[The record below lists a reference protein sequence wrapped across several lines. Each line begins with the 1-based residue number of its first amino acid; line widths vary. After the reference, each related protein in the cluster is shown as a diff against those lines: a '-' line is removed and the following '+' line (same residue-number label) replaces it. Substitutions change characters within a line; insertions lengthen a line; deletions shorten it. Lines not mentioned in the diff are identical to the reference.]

1 MLINPAYKG
10 TLIVNR
16 HLHISDIARV
26 DMSKAIIIPVPG
38 IVSEQDW
45 DIVQKRLA
53 GNKSVRPMQSKGWLL
68 QGLIKCGLC
77 GLSFR
82 TEKNHNYRYYECR
95 GRLKTNHLDGSPRCT
110 SRRLR
115 AEWLE
120 EQV

>member
-68 QGLIKCGLC
+68 
-77 GLSFR
+77 
-82 TEKNHNYRYYECR
+82 
-95 GRLKTNHLDGSPRCT
+95 
-110 SRRLR
+110 
-115 AEWLE
+115 
-120 EQV
+120 